1 MDRFCIAALGST
13 ARYPDMSATD
23 NMPRFH
29 RTELSLLLALALLLF
44 SILGCRSTNSLKPPS
59 WTKAKVLSDKEDHPS
74 KIISDGHSV
83 FFVTG
88 GTVASMN
95 EGTNNIKKIS
105 LKDGSVTVLVKGG
118 KQIPSA
124 ALAVDDRFLYWS
136 DGGNILRVPK
146 DGATS
151 EKIITAAP
159 NPDQMVVDAE
169 NIYWLIWAGE
179 GSPPQPLMM
188 APKNGGEAKQLTP
201 PQSPTSGIAID
212 ADFVYWMTGAGIQKI
227 SKKGGEI
234 TEVYRNPSKSP
245 SLGLAA
251 DADNFYY
258 AQMNSNGKS
267 ALMKFVRKTGEVTQL
282 VPSINHVFEFI
293 IDDRNVYYFD
303 EIPGT
308 GSFGPIAL
316 KKVPK
321 AGGDPVTLDQGEAG
335 WVKYLAVDSTQVYFT
350 DIARVYALAK

>member
-1 MDRFCIAALGST
+1 
-13 ARYPDMSATD
+13 
-23 NMPRFH
+23 MPRRH
-29 RTELSLLLALALLLF
+29 RTGLSLLLALGLLLL
-44 SILGCRSTNSLKPPS
+44 SILGCRSTNSSKPPS

-74 KIISDGHSV
+74 KIISDGQSV

-118 KQIPSA
+118 AQIPSA
-124 ALAVDDRFLYWS
+124 ALAVDDKFLYWS
-136 DGGNILRVPK
+136 DGGNIFRVPK
-146 DGATS
+146 EGGLS
-151 EKIITAAP
+151 EKIIPGAP
-159 NPDQMVVDAE
+159 NPDEMLVDAE

-179 GSPPQPLMM
+179 GSPPQPLMI
-188 APKNGGEAKQLTP
+188 APKNGGEAKQLTR
-201 PQSPTSGIAID
+201 PQPPTSGLAID
-212 ADFVYWMTGAGIQKI
+212 GDFVYWMTGAGIQKI

-234 TEVYRNPSKSP
+234 TKVYHNPSKGP
-245 SLGLAA
+245 SLGLQQ
-251 DADNFYY
+251 DVDNFYY
-258 AQMNSNGKS
+258 AQMNDKGKS
-267 ALMKFVRKTGEVTQL
+267 ALMKFAWYTGEVTQL
-282 VPSINHVFEFI
+282 SPSINHVFEFVV
-293 IDDRNVYYFD
+293 DYRDVYYFD

-321 AGGDPVTLDQGEAG
+321 GGGNPVTLDQGEAG

-350 DIARVYALAK
+350 DISRVYAVPK